1 MKYMILV
8 SHGMFAPGLHD
19 ALMMLLGGEH
29 EEIKSVSLRNGV
41 SSEVF
46 AKEVEET
53 LDSIKEGSEIV
64 VCGDLIGGSPLTTT
78 INLMSQR
85 GMLDKTVIIGGMNL
99 PLVLTAALMKDS
111 MDLQMIPDAALA
123 EATGSLKQFVVETQE
138 EDDI

>member
-53 LDSIKEGSEIV
+53 LDSIKEGSEII
-64 VCGDLIGGSPLTTT
+64 VCGDLIVGSPLTTT

-99 PLVLTAALMKDS
+99 PLVLTTALMKDS